1 MYGMWIVVYG
11 IGKGLLIV
19 AEGWVDCCVWNVDCC
34 VWNRVGTV
42 DCS

>member
-1 MYGMWIVVYG
+1 M
-11 IGKGLLIV
+11 IV

-34 VWNRVGTV
+34 VWNRVGTD

>member
-1 MYGMWIVVYG
+1 MPEQ
-11 IGKGLLIV
+11 GLLNV

-42 DCS
+42 ECS